1 MITLNV
7 RAYRLT
13 LIAAIIIGFLLVLA
27 PVAHAQSLFSQNK
40 PEQAQAVRD
49 DALRA
54 SAAATMERDATIA
67 KRDAALA
74 AGNAAVAE
82 QLTKAIDRWQ
92 KAIDA
97 SNAMAAIASV
107 GAQPSG
113 NPAADTAAE
122 DAGWMT
128 LGGLLPAPFN
138 VIAMV
143 GIPIIVREVC
153 GWQLRREAKTKLAA
167 EKKKADE
174 NEAAAKSIVNMV
186 DQIRIAKPEVAAAM
200 KDLVSRTET
209 DFTTALTPRAS
220 EIIEAERLT

>member
-1 MITLNV
+1 MKSLRTLV
-7 RAYRLT
+7 
-13 LIAAIIIGFLLVLA
+13 VLA
-27 PVAHAQSLFSQNK
+27 ALAWIAVLTPVACAQSLFSQNK
-40 PEQAQAVRD
+40 PEQAAAVRD
-49 DALRA
+49 DAMRA

-74 AGNAAVAE
+74 AGNTAVAE

-138 VIAMV
+138 VIAMI
-143 GIPIIVREVC
+143 GIPIIVREVR
-153 GWQLRREAKTKLAA
+153 GWQLRREAKAKLAA

-174 NEAAAKSIVNMV
+174 NAAAAKSIVNMV
-186 DQIRIAKPEVAAAM
+186 DVIRIADPTVAESM
-200 KDLVSRTET
+200 KKLSSDANT
-209 DFTTALTPRAS
+209 DFTKNLTPLAK
-220 EIIEAERLT
+220 EIIAAERLT